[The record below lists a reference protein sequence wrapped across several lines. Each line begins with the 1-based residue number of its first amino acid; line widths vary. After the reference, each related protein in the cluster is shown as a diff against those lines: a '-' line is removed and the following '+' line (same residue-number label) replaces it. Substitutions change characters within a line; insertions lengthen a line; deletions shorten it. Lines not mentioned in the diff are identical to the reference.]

1 MKDLILKMFLQ
12 LFLLFTWWPIVLH
25 SFCYFDVVPFSPLTS
40 QDLIASVYKFSYKLV
55 RGIVLDQD
63 NNFYLI
69 SLSFLSTCL
78 LDDVLIL

>member
-1 MKDLILKMFLQ
+1 MLLQ
-12 LFLLFTWWPIVLH
+12 LFLLLTWWPIVLR
-25 SFCYFDVVPFSPLTS
+25 SFCYFDVVPFSPLNS

-55 RGIVLDQD
+55 RRIVLVQD

-78 LDDVLIL
+78 LDDVWIL